1 MAVSAG
7 TRRWLAWGVFTVSAV
22 AAVGIVPVR
31 LWLLPDDN
39 LSSAAFNVMFVAV
52 PVVGILI
59 ARRQPDNRIAWI
71 LLAIGAVNG
80 VGSVAEPYTTYGLV
94 LHPGSL
100 PGAAVVAAINGS
112 LWVPGIGLTGTYL
125 ILLFPDGRLPGP
137 RWRPVA
143 WVSGITIG
151 LLVLAFI
158 FSPAQLEQGAN
169 VRNPLA
175 IGFLASALP
184 LVLFVLPVLPLCM
197 LACAAG
203 LVTRFRRSRGVE
215 RLQVKWLAAAAA
227 LVACVYLTLMLLSW
241 AYGLRGEAS
250 PPWLDALDKFGVA
263 TFVLIPVAIGVAILK
278 HGLYGIDR
286 LISRTLSYSLITGTL
301 LVVYLGVITVVG
313 RLTPGNSSLSVAAST
328 LTVAALFQPLRR
340 RVQAIVDR
348 RFNRARYDAD
358 RTVEV
363 FTRRLRDQVDLD
375 AVRTDLLGVVH
386 ETLQPASAG
395 LWLRD
400 VTRPLR

>member
-1 MAVSAG
+1 MAIPAG

-39 LSSAAFNVMFVAV
+39 PSTAAFNVMFVAV

-100 PGAAVVAAINGS
+100 PGAAVVAAVNGS

-158 FSPAQLEQGAN
+158 FSPTRLEQGAN

-184 LVLFVLPVLPLCM
+184 LILFVLPVLPLCM

-227 LVACVYLTLMLLSW
+227 LVACVYLTLMMLSW

-250 PPWLDALDKFGVA
+250 PPWLDALDRFGVA

-286 LISRTLSYSLITGTL
+286 LISRTLSYTLVTGTL
-301 LVVYLGVITVVG
+301 LAVYLGVITVVG

-328 LTVAALFQPLRR
+328 LTIAALFQPLRR

-375 AVRTDLLGVVH
+375 TVRTDLLGVVH

>member
-1 MAVSAG
+1 MAIPAG

-39 LSSAAFNVMFVAV
+39 PSTAAFNVMFVAV

-100 PGAAVVAAINGS
+100 PGAAVVAAVNGS

-158 FSPAQLEQGAN
+158 FSPTRLEQGAN

-184 LVLFVLPVLPLCM
+184 LILFVLPVLPLCM

-227 LVACVYLTLMLLSW
+227 LVACVYLTLMMLSW

-250 PPWLDALDKFGVA
+250 PPWLDALDRFGVA

-286 LISRTLSYSLITGTL
+286 LISRTLSYTLVTGTL
-301 LVVYLGVITVVG
+301 LAVYLGVITVVG

-328 LTVAALFQPLRR
+328 LTIAALFQPLRR
-340 RVQAIVDR
+340 RVQAIVDQ

-375 AVRTDLLGVVH
+375 TVRTDLLGVVH